1 VAYVKRLYLTFQDD
15 KDAAWTTEVYQ
26 DGYGGLSTEM
36 VMGAEPVVI
45 RCGGDKWKNII
56 GSECTIV
63 FNSSDDVS
71 WLILQMLKK

>member
-1 VAYVKRLYLTFQDD
+1 MAYGKRLHLVFQDD
-15 KDAAWTTEVYQ
+15 DNIAWTVEIYQ
-26 DGYGGLSTEM
+26 DGYASTSTEM

-45 RCGGDKWKNII
+45 RWGGDKWKNII